1 MGTLTV
7 VGTGIRLGHI
17 SWEART
23 CIEKANSVLFLVI
36 DPITTAWITNVNE
49 NAESLHVFYSVEK
62 QRQGSYLEMVEH
74 ILSHVRKKKHVC
86 AAFYGHP
93 GVFAFPT
100 HEAISRARR
109 EGFPARM
116 LPGISAQ
123 DCLFADLGVDPAQT
137 GCQTFEATEFLIN
150 NRVPDTS
157 SSLILLQIGVIG
169 DPGYKEVY
177 GDRGLKLLAEV
188 LQSHYGADHQAV
200 VYEAPT
206 FAICD
211 PVSQNIRLNQLGKA
225 GVTPLSTLYV
235 PARVQASAHP
245 DRIASIKAILG
256 FNEENRDAVNS
267 ETVR

>member
-23 CIEKANSVLFLVI
+23 CIEKADKVLFLVI
-36 DPITTAWITNVNE
+36 DPITAAWITKVNH

-74 ILSHVRKKKHVC
+74 ILSHVREKQHVC

-93 GVFAFPT
+93 GVFAYPT
-100 HEAISRARR
+100 HEAIRRAQH

-169 DPGYKEVY
+169 DPGYKAAY

-188 LQSHYGADHQAV
+188 LKSHYGPDHQGV
-200 VYEAPT
+200 VYQSP
-206 FAICD
+206 FLAICD
-211 PVSQNIRLNQLGKA
+211 PVTQRVTLDQLAKA
-225 GVTPLSTLYV
+225 SVTPLSTLYV
-235 PARVQASAHP
+235 PARRLATPHP

-256 FNEENRDAVNS
+256 LNEVI
-267 ETVR
+267 TPQ